1 MTPLTASALGL
12 AVLFAVQVPT
22 EQKVDGRPV
31 AIAPATDIPGKIE
44 DLGWIQ
50 GRWKGKAFGG
60 TIEEEFSLPG
70 GGCILGISRIT
81 GENNRLIFKEF
92 MDLSQAGSTLNYTV
106 TVPNKIHTFSLGK
119 IGPNEV
125 MWVDPTNKFPQS
137 IHYRREGDSIRVV
150 LKGVSNSGTPQ
161 EEVIKMDRVRE

>member
-1 MTPLTASALGL
+1 MTALTASTMSLALLL
-12 AVLFAVQVPT
+12 ALQTAT

-31 AIAPATDIPGKIE
+31 AKAPPSDLPGKIE
-44 DLGWIQ
+44 DLAWIQ

-81 GENNRLIFKEF
+81 GDDNRLIFKEF
-92 MDLSQAGSTLNYTV
+92 MDLTQAGKTLTYTV

-137 IHYRREGDSIRVV
+137 IHYKREGDFIRVV
-150 LKGVSNSGTPQ
+150 LKGVSNSGSPQ
-161 EEVIKMDRVRE
+161 EEVIRMDRVKE

>member
-1 MTPLTASALGL
+1 MTAIA
-12 AVLFAVQVPT
+12 AVLSLATVHAFQGTPPA
-22 EQKVDGRPV
+22 KFDGRPV
-31 AIAPATDIPGKIE
+31 AVAPKTDVAGKIQ
-44 DLGWIQ
+44 DVGWIQ

-81 GENNRLIFKEF
+81 GENDRLIFKEF
-92 MDLSQAGSTLNYTV
+92 MELSQSGGTLTYTV

-137 IHYRREGDSIRVV
+137 IHYKREGDSIRVV
-150 LKGVSNSGTPQ
+150 LKGVQNNGSPQ
-161 EEVIKMDRVRE
+161 EEVIRMDRVKD